1 LSQLVHPDG
10 EPKKGAVPMPDKPTD
25 KDLDEDI
32 EVDEETADK
41 VTGGRL
47 VRSESKFKR
56 TVK

>member
-1 LSQLVHPDG
+1 
-10 EPKKGAVPMPDKPTD
+10 MPDKPTD